1 MNVTVH
7 RPRQHHR
14 YIITYYLRSFHFSMC
29 LLCIEKEKG
38 NKGKGNL
45 LLSHSA
51 PMLLCP
57 FHQSP
62 AQSVIHCFYDI
73 PSLFIVLLLPCSTLP
88 CQQSKQKRILP
99 EQYPF
104 ENLFSKVCGTHE
116 ACVPDVLNLI
126 TMNRCLPD
134 ESSLMKHRGKPLHG
148 G

>member
-29 LLCIEKEKG
+29 LLCREKEKG
-38 NKGKGNL
+38 NKGKENL
-45 LLSHSA
+45 LLSHSM

-62 AQSVIHCFYDI
+62 AQSAIHCFYVI
-73 PSLFIVLLLPCSTLP
+73 PSLLIVLLLPCPTLP

-104 ENLFSKVCGTHE
+104 ENLFSKVCWDIRGVCPKVSNDYNEPLFAWRTISDE
-116 ACVPDVLNLI
+116 A
-126 TMNRCLPD
+126 
-134 ESSLMKHRGKPLHG
+134 
-148 G
+148 